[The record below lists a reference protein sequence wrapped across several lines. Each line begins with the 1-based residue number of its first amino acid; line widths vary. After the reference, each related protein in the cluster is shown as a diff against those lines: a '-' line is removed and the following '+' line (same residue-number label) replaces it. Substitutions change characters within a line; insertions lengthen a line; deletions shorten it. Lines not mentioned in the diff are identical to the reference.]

1 MHSSKIRLLQNSI
14 ADCRTVVTMLYKFI
28 DLSVYF
34 VEYIERNIKTYTCD
48 YYKNTSALFSIHI
61 SHHCEGVRWS
71 AG

>member
-28 DLSVYF
+28 DLLVYF
-34 VEYIERNIKTYTCD
+34 VEYIEKNIKTYTCD
-48 YYKNTSALFSIHI
+48 YYKNTSALFSTHI